1 MFKIVQ
7 VLNNNVAVVH
17 DNYDK
22 QEIVMGRGLA
32 FQKKKGDIIF
42 DTNVA
47 KIFALQDSHTV
58 SDLTTLLANIPL
70 DFITESYDLIRRA
83 QEKYDFQVETYIN
96 VTLTTHLFATYE
108 RIQRHEEIINYLPD
122 LSPNYPLAYQIAKD
136 FMTYFQK
143 DLSINFPSYEKKSIA
158 LHFINAH
165 IDQPE
170 HKSYYPNPS
179 SQVVAIVEKALEQNH
194 LVRNSK
200 NNGDFDRLLIH
211 LKYFV
216 ARLHDP
222 QNKELIVSQKMIA
235 EIKAEYVHAWAIVE
249 VITEQIRQQ
258 LSVSLSMTE
267 KMYLTIHIE
276 RLLQEEKD
284 DIRI

>member
-1 MFKIVQ
+1 MFKVVQ
-7 VLNNNVAVVH
+7 VLNNNVAVVR
-17 DNYDK
+17 DNDDE

-32 FQKKKGDIIF
+32 FQKKKGDIIA
-42 DTNVA
+42 DTKVA
-47 KIFALQDSHTV
+47 KVFALQDSHTV

-70 DFITESYDLIRRA
+70 DFITESYDLIKRA
-83 QEKYDFQVETYIN
+83 QDKYGFQVETYIN
-96 VTLTTHLFATYE
+96 VTLTTHLFAAYQ
-108 RIQRHEEIINYLPD
+108 RMQRHEETINYLPD
-122 LSPNYPLAYQIAKD
+122 LSSNYPLAYQIADD

-143 DLSINFPSYEKKSIA
+143 ELGISFPSYEKKSIA

-170 HKSYYPNPS
+170 HKSRYPNPN
-179 SQVVAIVEKALEQNH
+179 SQVVEIVEKELARNH

-200 NNGDFDRLLIH
+200 NDGDFDRLLIH

-216 ARLHDP
+216 VRLHDP

-235 EIKAEYVHAWAIVE
+235 EIKAEYSQAWAIVDR
-249 VITEQIRQQ
+249 ITEQIRQK
-258 LSVSLSMTE
+258 LNVSLSMTE